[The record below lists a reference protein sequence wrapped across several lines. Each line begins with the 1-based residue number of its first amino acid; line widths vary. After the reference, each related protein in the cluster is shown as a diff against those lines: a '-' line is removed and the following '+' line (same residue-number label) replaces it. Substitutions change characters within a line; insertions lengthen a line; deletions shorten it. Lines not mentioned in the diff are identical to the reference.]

1 MSFHFQNTTM
11 NKSVYTS
18 EKGTHNMLLAARL
31 LVRVVSG
38 MEIAGAFLFLIVP
51 VIVIG
56 VDDEFTILLILVGVG
71 LILHGIIGLV
81 VASFMTWYISTKQ
94 IIYLI
99 ISGILLLLPTLIEGF
114 HFNLFFCFSCFLYI
128 YAAVRCIKHNKKAQ
142 EEVRE
147 EREREEALNNE

>member
-1 MSFHFQNTTM
+1 M

-18 EKGTHNMLLAARL
+18 EKGTNNMLSAARF

-99 ISGILLLLPTLIEGF
+99 TSGILLLLPTLIEGF

-147 EREREEALNNE
+147 ERERKEALNNE

>member
-1 MSFHFQNTTM
+1 
-11 NKSVYTS
+11 
-18 EKGTHNMLLAARL
+18 MLSKARL
-31 LVRVVSG
+31 LVRVACG
-38 MEIAGAFLFLIVP
+38 MEIATACLFLIVP
-51 VIVIG
+51 VLVG
-56 VDDEFTILLILVGVG
+56 LGGEEEFTILLRLVGVG

-81 VASFMTWYISTKQ
+81 VASFMTWYVSTKQ

>member
-1 MSFHFQNTTM
+1 M

-18 EKGTHNMLLAARL
+18 EKGTHNMLSKARL
-31 LVRVVSG
+31 LVRVACG
-38 MEIAGAFLFLIVP
+38 MEIATACLFLIVP
-51 VIVIG
+51 VLVG
-56 VDDEFTILLILVGVG
+56 LGGEEEFTILLRLVGVG

-81 VASFMTWYISTKQ
+81 VASFMTWYVSTKQ

>member
-1 MSFHFQNTTM
+1 
-11 NKSVYTS
+11 
-18 EKGTHNMLLAARL
+18 MLLAARL

>member
-1 MSFHFQNTTM
+1 
-11 NKSVYTS
+11 
-18 EKGTHNMLLAARL
+18 MLLAARL

-147 EREREEALNNE
+147 ERERKEALNNE

>member
-1 MSFHFQNTTM
+1 
-11 NKSVYTS
+11 
-18 EKGTHNMLLAARL
+18 MLSKARL

-38 MEIAGAFLFLIVP
+38 MEIAGAFLLIIVP
-51 VIVIG
+51 VVVIG
-56 VDDEFTILLILVGVG
+56 VDEEFTILLILVGVG

-81 VASFMTWYISTKQ
+81 VALFMTWYISTKQ

-147 EREREEALNNE
+147 ERERKEALNNE

>member
-1 MSFHFQNTTM
+1 
-11 NKSVYTS
+11 
-18 EKGTHNMLLAARL
+18 MLSAARL

>member
-1 MSFHFQNTTM
+1 M

-18 EKGTHNMLLAARL
+18 EKGTHNMLSKARL

-38 MEIAGAFLFLIVP
+38 MEIAGAFLLIIVP
-51 VIVIG
+51 VVVIG
-56 VDDEFTILLILVGVG
+56 VDEEFTILLILVGVG

-81 VASFMTWYISTKQ
+81 VALFMTWYISTKQ

-147 EREREEALNNE
+147 ERERKEALNNE

>member
-1 MSFHFQNTTM
+1 M

-18 EKGTHNMLLAARL
+18 EKGTHNMLSAARL

-147 EREREEALNNE
+147 EREREEAINNE

>member
-1 MSFHFQNTTM
+1 
-11 NKSVYTS
+11 
-18 EKGTHNMLLAARL
+18 MLSAARL

-51 VIVIG
+51 VVVIG
-56 VDDEFTILLILVGVG
+56 GGEEFTILLILVGVG
-71 LILHGIIGLV
+71 LILHGIISLV

-147 EREREEALNNE
+147 ERERKETLNIE

>member
-1 MSFHFQNTTM
+1 M

-18 EKGTHNMLLAARL
+18 EKGTHNMLSAARL
-31 LVRVVSG
+31 LVRVVCG

>member
-1 MSFHFQNTTM
+1 
-11 NKSVYTS
+11 
-18 EKGTHNMLLAARL
+18 MLSAARL

-147 EREREEALNNE
+147 EREHKETLNIE

>member
-1 MSFHFQNTTM
+1 M
-11 NKSVYTS
+11 NKSVYIS
-18 EKGTHNMLLAARL
+18 EKGTHNMLSAARL

>member
-1 MSFHFQNTTM
+1 M

-18 EKGTHNMLLAARL
+18 EKGTHNMLSAARL

-99 ISGILLLLPTLIEGF
+99 TSGILLLLPTLIEGF

>member
-1 MSFHFQNTTM
+1 
-11 NKSVYTS
+11 
-18 EKGTHNMLLAARL
+18 MLSAARL

-147 EREREEALNNE
+147 EREREEAINNE

>member
-1 MSFHFQNTTM
+1 
-11 NKSVYTS
+11 
-18 EKGTHNMLLAARL
+18 MLSAARL

-147 EREREEALNNE
+147 EREREVALNNE

>member
-1 MSFHFQNTTM
+1 
-11 NKSVYTS
+11 
-18 EKGTHNMLLAARL
+18 MLLAARL

-128 YAAVRCIKHNKKAQ
+128 YATVRCIKHNKKAQ

>member
-1 MSFHFQNTTM
+1 
-11 NKSVYTS
+11 
-18 EKGTHNMLLAARL
+18 MLSAARL

-142 EEVRE
+142 EEVQE
-147 EREREEALNNE
+147 EREHKETLNIE

>member
-1 MSFHFQNTTM
+1 
-11 NKSVYTS
+11 
-18 EKGTHNMLLAARL
+18 MLLAARL

-38 MEIAGAFLFLIVP
+38 MEFAGAFLFLIVP

-147 EREREEALNNE
+147 ERERKEALNNE

>member
-1 MSFHFQNTTM
+1 M

-18 EKGTHNMLLAARL
+18 EKGTHNMLSAARL
-31 LVRVVSG
+31 LVRVACG
-38 MEIAGAFLFLIVP
+38 MEIATACLFLIVP
-51 VIVIG
+51 VLVG
-56 VDDEFTILLILVGVG
+56 LGGEEEFTILLRLVGVG

-99 ISGILLLLPTLIEGF
+99 ISGILLLLPSLIEGF
-114 HFNLFFCFSCFLYI
+114 NFKFFFCFSCFSCFLYI

>member
-1 MSFHFQNTTM
+1 M

>member
-1 MSFHFQNTTM
+1 
-11 NKSVYTS
+11 
-18 EKGTHNMLLAARL
+18 MLSAARL

-99 ISGILLLLPTLIEGF
+99 TSGILLLLPTLIEGF

>member
-1 MSFHFQNTTM
+1 M

-18 EKGTHNMLLAARL
+18 EKGTHNMLSAARL
-31 LVRVVSG
+31 LVRVACG
-38 MEIAGAFLFLIVP
+38 MEIATACLFLIVP
-51 VIVIG
+51 VLVG
-56 VDDEFTILLILVGVG
+56 LGGEEEFTILLRLVGVG
-71 LILHGIIGLV
+71 LILHGLIGLV

-147 EREREEALNNE
+147 EREREEVLNNE